1 MIYADEEIEITLPWR
16 VICAAACQALIG
28 GISFEEFV
36 RQAIA
41 AGIKK
46 ESP

>member
-1 MIYADEEIEITLPWR
+1 MIYADEEIEITFPWR
-16 VICAAACQALIG
+16 VICAAACLAFIG
-28 GISFEEFV
+28 GISFDEFV

-41 AGIKK
+41 ARIQK